1 METSLK
7 NLDSC
12 DYYGKYFIMYSI
24 GKNIP
29 SIIDRTL
36 SICDKK
42 LRWAKAN
49 ITNKLPIYLI
59 PIETKYDEVYD
70 NIFKDIIQQSVT
82 NTYYLATIHK
92 KKVYVIDKSFNN
104 YLLVPY
110 SEKTINSQFII
121 PPDQETFALLPNTN
135 IYMVG
140 NPSEITNG
148 ESDFSSYKGSIYF
161 SNSVVSDTAEGAQQ
175 QERIQT
181 FSNDDVL
188 TGVFKN
194 SKNNKNIKE
203 NKISKETSDESSNFM
218 FLYIFL
224 IIIFVIVIIGI
235 VIYFIRKD

>member
-1 METSLK
+1 MTTLLK

-12 DYYGKYFIMYSI
+12 DYYGKFFIMYSI

-59 PIETKYDEVYD
+59 PIETKYDEIY
-70 NIFKDIIQQSVT
+70 NSIFKEITEQSVT

-92 KKVYVIDKSFNN
+92 NKVYVIDKSFNN
-104 YLLVPY
+104 YLLVHY
-110 SEKTINSQFII
+110 SEKTINSQFLI
-121 PPDQETFALLPNTN
+121 PPDQETFTLLPNSN

-140 NPSEITNG
+140 NPTEIVNG

-161 SNSVVSDTAEGAQQ
+161 STSAPVDTSEEVQQ
-175 QERIQT
+175 QQRIQT

-194 SKNNKNIKE
+194 NKEEKIKE
-203 NKISKETSDESSNFM
+203 NKISKETTEESNMM

-224 IIIFVIVIIGI
+224 IIIFIIVIIGL
-235 VIYFIRKD
+235 VIYFVNKE